1 MQGVPAGRAWIG
13 GAKLQSV
20 EPGLRK
26 EVEMRCPACGRFTP
40 LSPDVTGVWRG
51 LHDEIVAVAYLC
63 ECGNNRSI
71 PIGRA
76 TMRQQAEALE
86 KEKEGMR
93 VSGTI

>member
-1 MQGVPAGRAWIG
+1 
-13 GAKLQSV
+13 
-20 EPGLRK
+20 
-26 EVEMRCPACGRFTP
+26 
-40 LSPDVTGVWRG
+40 VTGVWRG

-63 ECGNNRSI
+63 PGCGNNRSI

-76 TMRQQAEALE
+76 TMRQQAEGLE